1 MSPRRVN
8 KMKKLAY
15 LAFLSLGLIWGSN
28 FLFMKWAAAWL
39 TPGQIVLLRVVF
51 GFAPILLLAL
61 ARRALSRAQLKDLP
75 HFAVMSL
82 LATVFYYY
90 AFAAGTARLP
100 SGIAG
105 MLAGAI
111 PLFSFLIAWL
121 FLHEEPINRRTLSG
135 LALGFAGILCIAR
148 PWQATNGVDIHGVL
162 YMLLGSLS
170 VGSSFIYA
178 RRFLSPKGYS
188 PLALST
194 WQTGL
199 ALVWLSIFTDFH
211 GLGVITQDTRA
222 LVGLVFGLGLL
233 GTGLAYVL
241 YYFIIQY
248 LGALRAA
255 GVTYIPP
262 VIALFVG
269 KLFADESLQAIHLLA
284 VALILG
290 GVYRLQTGK

>member
-1 MSPRRVN
+1 
-8 KMKKLAY
+8 MKKLAY
-15 LAFLSLGLIWGSN
+15 AAFLTLGLIWGSN

-39 TPGQIVLLRVVF
+39 TPGQIVLLRVIF

-61 ARRALSRAQLKDLP
+61 GRGALNRGQLKDLP

-111 PLFSFLIAWL
+111 PLFSFLTAWL
-121 FLHEEPINRRTLSG
+121 FLREEPLNGRSLSG
-135 LALGFAGILCIAR
+135 LVLGFAAILCIAR
-148 PWQATNGVDIHGVL
+148 PWQATNGVDIRGVL
-162 YMLLGSLS
+162 YMVLGSFS

-211 GLGVITQDTRA
+211 GLGAIAQDTRA
-222 LVGLVFGLGLL
+222 LVGLVLGLGLL

-241 YYFIIQY
+241 YYFIIQH

-262 VIALFVG
+262 VIALFMG
-269 KLFADESLQAIHLLA
+269 KLFADEPLQTIHLLA
-284 VALILG
+284 IVLILG

>member
-1 MSPRRVN
+1 MPSHRVI

-39 TPGQIVLLRVVF
+39 TPGQIVLLRVAF

-61 ARRALSRAQLKDLP
+61 VRGALSRAQLKDLP

-111 PLFSFLIAWL
+111 PLFSFLTAWL
-121 FLHEEPINRRTLSG
+121 FLREEPINRRTLSG

-148 PWQATNGVDIHGVL
+148 PWQTSGGVDIQGVL
-162 YMLLGSLS
+162 YMVGGSLS

-199 ALVWLSIFTDFH
+199 ALVWLSIFTDVH
-211 GLGVITQDTRA
+211 GLGAITQDIRA
-222 LVGLVFGLGLL
+222 LLGLVLGLGLL

-241 YYFIIQY
+241 YYFIIQH

-262 VIALFVG
+262 VIALLMG
-269 KLFADESLQAIHLLA
+269 KLFANEPLQAIHLLA